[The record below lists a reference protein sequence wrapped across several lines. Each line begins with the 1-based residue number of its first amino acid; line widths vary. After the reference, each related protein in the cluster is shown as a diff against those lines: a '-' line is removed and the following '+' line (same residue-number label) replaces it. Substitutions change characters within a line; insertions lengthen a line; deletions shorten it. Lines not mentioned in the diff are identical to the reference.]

1 MQLTINPFLNT
12 LEVFSEIDGRSI
24 YSSMR
29 YGSYEGLSKVL
40 EINHGGECFYVDL
53 MLTEGQI
60 GVELFKG
67 SWDDI
72 SLRTKTD
79 FKLIIEL
86 NINQPYETV

>member
-12 LEVFSEIDGRSI
+12 LEVFSEIDGKEV
-24 YSSMR
+24 YSNMR
-29 YGSYEGLSKVL
+29 YSPYEGLSKIL
-40 EINHGGECFYVDL
+40 EINHGGECYYIHL
-53 MLTEGQI
+53 MLTDSQI

-72 SLRTKTD
+72 SLKTKTD

-86 NINQPYETV
+86 NINQDYEVR

>member
-24 YSSMR
+24 YSNMN
-29 YGSYEGLSKVL
+29 YGSYEGLSKAL
-40 EINHGGECFYVDL
+40 EINHGGECFYIDL
-53 MLTEGQI
+53 MLVKGQI

-72 SLRTKTD
+72 SLKSKTD
-79 FKLIIEL
+79 FKLIVEL
-86 NINQPYETV
+86 NINQPYELV